1 MKTYILPY
9 VANSMA
15 SKALAEGLGVQRL
28 RATGRSPALRSEDF
42 VINWGKSGDGY
53 LIDEEQAMNKPSVL
67 KHITHKGRF
76 FDRMEEVGSDFMV
89 PWTKSAHQVRRW
101 LAEGHKVMARTKLT
115 GHSGQGIVVLS
126 NDDFIP
132 AAHLY
137 TLYIPQ
143 HTEYRIHFIRTNK
156 TNVMYKT
163 QEKRLGRDN
172 LQRKHPDEVQNHG
185 NGYIYIINDVDWI
198 PEVEWQRIKDE
209 IDTVFRDVDFGAVD
223 LLRGVNGKYYIL
235 EVNAAPGLKSPTLK
249 AFYTDA
255 MTKRIAY
262 EEYIRD

>member
-28 RATGRSPALRSEDF
+28 RATERSPALRSEDF

-76 FDRMEEVGSDFMV
+76 FQRMKEIESPYMV
-89 PWTKSAHQVRRW
+89 PWTTNPRQVDHW
-101 LAEGHKVMARTKLT
+101 LAYGHTVMARTKLT
-115 GHSGQGIVVLS
+115 GHSGQGIVVLR
-126 NDDFIP
+126 DGDFIP
-132 AAHLY
+132 DAPLY

-143 HTEYRIHFIRTNK
+143 EKEYRIHFIRTNK

-163 QEKRLGRDN
+163 QEKRLGKDN
-172 LQRKHPDEVQNHG
+172 LQRKHPDEIQNHS
-185 NGYIYIINDVDWI
+185 NGYIYVINDVDWI
-198 PEVEWQRIKDE
+198 PEARWQNIKGE
-209 IDTVFRDVDFGAVD
+209 IDAVFSDVDFGAVD
-223 LLRGVNGKYYIL
+223 LLRGIDGRYYIL

-255 MTKRIAY
+255 MTKRIAH
-262 EEYIRD
+262 EEYLRE